1 MMALALAMCMAMGM
15 NTVAFAAGH
24 DPATGPHGDS
34 TTGAVV
40 GGESKTDM
48 NSDPK
53 NYDIN
58 TQFYVNVDQD
68 ATSGEVIIPD
78 EEIVPGDG
86 ITCHYELGYE
96 IKRASNVSV
105 TVPLYVCMYGYGGD
119 GKIVT
124 PADDAYQMKNSST
137 YTEAKKLV
145 SITPCY
151 KIEVITTTNFA
162 TLPGEVVTA
171 YNAAHANTSGQW
183 GWYREGASGAYEVVS
198 LSDCDKH
205 VDGNYTSACAGVD
218 TYFYRGVKDTANG
231 SQITAS
237 GSAGPVYTIGETVT
251 GTDTKKGLKVNVPT
265 IKAENQTW
273 KLMEMKNND
282 ATTLK
287 AGELCMSIN
296 GLDLS
301 KAAENLDIKDL
312 DWEIDE
318 PTVDGDNVTAT
329 ALDLPV
335 KAVMAGGSVNEDGCV
350 PVVRVTYTI
359 APQY

>member
-15 NTVAFAAGH
+15 NTVAFAAEH
-24 DPATGPHGDS
+24 DTAAESHGTS
-34 TTGAVV
+34 REAVV
-40 GGESKTDM
+40 ATDPDTMNAAKPTGKT
-48 NSDPK
+48 K
-53 NYDIN
+53 
-58 TQFYVNVDQD
+58 FYVNVDKD

-96 IKRASNVSV
+96 ITRASNVSV

-137 YTEAKKLV
+137 YTQAKKLV

-151 KIEVITTTNFA
+151 KIEVITTTNFS
-162 TLPGEVVTA
+162 TLPSDVVTA
-171 YNAAHANTSGQW
+171 YGVAHANTSGQW
-183 GWYREGASGAYEVVS
+183 GWYQKGAGGEYKVVS

-205 VDGNYTSACAGVD
+205 VDRTDACGVIGS
-218 TYFYRGVKDTANG
+218 YFYRGEKDTANG
-231 SQITAS
+231 SQITAND
-237 GSAGPVYTIGETVT
+237 SAHTVYRIGDTVA
-251 GTDTKKGLKVNVPT
+251 GTDTTEGLAVNVPT

-273 KLMEMKNND
+273 KLVKMEN

-287 AGELCMSIN
+287 AGEICMSIN

-301 KAAENLDIKDL
+301 KAAEDLDIKDL
-312 DWEIDE
+312 DWEIGV
-318 PTVDGDNVTAT
+318 PTVGTSGDVTDAAT
-329 ALDLPV
+329 LDLPV

>member
-1 MMALALAMCMAMGM
+1 MKRRMMALALAMCMAMGM
-15 NTVAFAAGH
+15 NTVAFAAEH
-24 DPATGPHGDS
+24 DTAAGSHGTS
-34 TTGAVV
+34 SEAVV
-40 GGESKTDM
+40 ATDPDTDNMTAANPTGE
-48 NSDPK
+48 
-53 NYDIN
+53 
-58 TQFYVNVDQD
+58 TQFYVNVDKD

-86 ITCHYELGYE
+86 NTCHYELGYE
-96 IKRASNVSV
+96 ITRASNVSV

-119 GKIVT
+119 GRIVT

-137 YTEAKKLV
+137 YTQAKKLV

-151 KIEVITTTNFA
+151 AVTIITDNVA
-162 TLPGEVVTA
+162 TLPSEA
-171 YNAAHANTSGQW
+171 RDEFDAAGANTSGQW
-183 GWYREGASGAYEVVS
+183 GWYQKVAGDDYFVVR

-205 VDGNYTSACAGVD
+205 VDGNRTSVCAGGD
-218 TYFYRGVKDTANG
+218 SYFYRGEKDTTTG
-231 SQITAS
+231 SHITS
-237 GSAGPVYTIGETVT
+237 GAPDNTEYTIGETVT
-251 GTDTKKGLKVNVPT
+251 GTGTTEGLAVNVPT

-273 KLMEMKNND
+273 KLVKMTKD
-282 ATTLK
+282 AAKTLK

-301 KAAENLDIKDL
+301 KATDGLDIKDL
-312 DWEIDE
+312 DWRIEGNDS
-318 PTVDGDNVTAT
+318 
-329 ALDLPV
+329 LKLPV